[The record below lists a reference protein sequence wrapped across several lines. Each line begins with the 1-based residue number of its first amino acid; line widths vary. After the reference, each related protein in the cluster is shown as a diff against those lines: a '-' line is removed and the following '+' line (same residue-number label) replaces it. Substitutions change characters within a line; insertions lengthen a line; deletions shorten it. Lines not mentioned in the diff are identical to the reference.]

1 MCSMSRQPR
10 TPPRSPTVH
19 PEPVS
24 GTTAPGGPHPAPTTL
39 VVAGV
44 SGSGKSTVA
53 RAVAERTGWAFAEGD
68 DLHPEANRRKMAAG
82 IPLDDAD
89 RLPWLRRIADWIGER
104 ERAGRSGVVSCSA
117 LRRRYRDLLRDG
129 HSSVRFALLLADP
142 DVLDARLRAR
152 SGHFMPASLLGS
164 QLATLDPL
172 EADEPGSTH
181 AAGVPVDVLVSA
193 VLAALPPARQA

>member
-1 MCSMSRQPR
+1 
-10 TPPRSPTVH
+10 
-19 PEPVS
+19 
-24 GTTAPGGPHPAPTTL
+24 

>member
-1 MCSMSRQPR
+1 MK
-10 TPPRSPTVH
+10 TI
-19 PEPVS
+19 
-24 GTTAPGGPHPAPTTL
+24 
-39 VVAGV
+39 VVVMGV
-44 SGSGKSTVA
+44 SGSGKTTVA
-53 RAVAERTGWAFAEGD
+53 AMLAGTLGANFLEGD
-68 DLHPEANRRKMAAG
+68 DLHPRANVEKMRSG
-82 IPLDDAD
+82 TPLDDAD